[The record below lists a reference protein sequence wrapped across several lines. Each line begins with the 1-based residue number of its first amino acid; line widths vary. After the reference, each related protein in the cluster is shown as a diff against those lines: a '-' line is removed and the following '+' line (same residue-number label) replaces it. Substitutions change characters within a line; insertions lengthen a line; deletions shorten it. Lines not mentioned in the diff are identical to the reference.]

1 MILGFADRGW
11 EDYQHWISND
21 KKILKRVNLLI
32 QDIKRCNSAG
42 TRTNPN
48 DSDGIGKP
56 ERLKENY
63 EGYFSRRITSEHR
76 LVYKIVDDLIVVAQC
91 RYHY

>member
-1 MILGFADRGW
+1 MILGFADRGG
-11 EDYQHWISND
+11 EDYQHWVSND

-32 QDIKRCNSAG
+32 QDIKR
-42 TRTNPN
+42 NPN

-76 LVYKIVDDLIVVAQC
+76 LVYKIVNDLVVIAQC